1 MAKDAPESEQ
11 TTLLFTLWVLEYRG
25 HTCRAELWALKGVA
39 GFDLRY
45 LIDGELRETMLFRG
59 MSGSALAIASS
70 PATAIECG
78 DRPVLNCTL
87 ATTSRSNVFTS
98 TA

>member
-1 MAKDAPESEQ
+1 VAKDAPESEQ

-59 MSGSALAIASS
+59 MDGGAK
-70 PATAIECG
+70 ATVAAMDKRAELLQKG
-78 DRPVLNCTL
+78 WT
-87 ATTSRSNVFTS
+87 
-98 TA
+98 